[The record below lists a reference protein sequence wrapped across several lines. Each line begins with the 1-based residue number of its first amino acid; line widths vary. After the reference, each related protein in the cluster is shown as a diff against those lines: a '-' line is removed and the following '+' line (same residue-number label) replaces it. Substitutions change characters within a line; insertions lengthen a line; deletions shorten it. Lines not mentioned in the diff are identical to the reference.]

1 MFDKPQFEIP
11 DAVREMAERN
21 VEQVRS
27 AYAKFMDIAKQAQDT
42 AAKSQG
48 AMAQSAL
55 EIQSR
60 VMRFTQQN
68 VESNFAFAS
77 DLARARDIKEYLE
90 IQSRYAQNQVQ
101 TYTQQAQEL
110 GRLVAEAAQRAQ
122 PKA

>member
-21 VEQVRS
+21 VEQVRT
-27 AYAKFMDIAKQAQDT
+27 AYAQFMDMAKQAQDT
-42 AAKSQG
+42 AVKSQG
-48 AMAQSAL
+48 AMAQSAI

-77 DLARARDIKEYLE
+77 DLARARDVREYLE
-90 IQSRYAQNQVQ
+90 IQSRYAQKQVQ
-101 TYTQQAQEL
+101 TYAQQAKEL
-110 GRLVAEAAQRAQ
+110 GGLVAEAAQKAQ
-122 PKA
+122 SKT

>member
-1 MFDKPQFEIP
+1 MFEKPQFEIP
-11 DAVREMAERN
+11 DAVREIAERN

-27 AYAKFMDIAKQAQDT
+27 AYAQFMDIAKQAQDT

-48 AMAQSAL
+48 AMAQSAI
-55 EIQSR
+55 EIQTR

-77 DLARARDIKEYLE
+77 DLARARDIKEYLD

-101 TYTQQAQEL
+101 TYAQQAKEL

-122 PKA
+122 PKT